1 MTKQFIKVYSDKT
14 AYKDMLIHGSPESLF
29 FDEKKKKFYLIALQ
43 DVGNFS
49 SLLFYFFVVTCL
61 LL

>member
-29 FDEKKKKFYLIALQ
+29 FDEKKKKFI
-43 DVGNFS
+43 S
-49 SLLFYFFVVTCL
+49 
-61 LL
+61 